1 MPIQHL
7 HLLEICKILEPQN
20 LLVKVRELIELGQE
34 TNQMNEDPNF
44 GFKQKLYPRE
54 VDDSGTAITTYANI
68 EREIVE
74 RISVYQKLLLDEDPE
89 YQRKDVPLYTYTT
102 LMNLPL
108 GDEYKQYICDVNIT
122 LLYRCFYRVVYF
134 SYSRWRVVIRL

>member
-7 HLLEICKILEPQN
+7 HLLEICKILEPQD
-20 LLVKVRELIELGQE
+20 LLVKIRELIELGQE

-44 GFKQKLYPRE
+44 GFKQKIYPRE
-54 VDDSGTAITTYANI
+54 VDDSGTAITTYASI
-68 EREIVE
+68 TEEIVK

-89 YQRKDVPLYTYTT
+89 YERKDVPLYTYTT

-108 GDEYKQYICDVNIT
+108 GEQHKHYICEVYIT
-122 LLYRCFYRVVYF
+122 LLYP
-134 SYSRWRVVIRL
+134 L